1 MALPEIATPIYTLT
15 IPSTK
20 KRVKYRPFLVKE
32 QKLLILAMENED
44 QEQILDAITNTIK
57 ACLIT
62 KLDMSTLALFDIE
75 YLFLQIRA
83 RSISEEIE
91 MRVTCADDGETTVD
105 VKFMVDDVKVNFPKG
120 HTNIIKLDDD
130 LTIEMQYPD
139 LDYFA
144 KINFMDE
151 KVDEYEL
158 VAKCIKRV
166 YVGEDDFTSDSLDE
180 SKAWVEGLTNN
191 QFEKIQSFFE
201 TMPTLRH
208 VLKVKNPKTKV
219 ANEVV
224 LEGLSDFF
232 VQPSFTRAS

>member
-20 KRVKYRPFLVKE
+20 KKVKYRPFLVKE

-62 KLDMSTLALFDIE
+62 KIDMATLALFDIE

-120 HTNIIKLDDD
+120 HTNIIELDND

-180 SKAWVEGLTNN
+180 SKAWVEGLTNS

-219 ANEVV
+219 INEVV

-232 VQPSFTRAS
+232 A

>member
-15 IPSTK
+15 IPSSK

-62 KLDMSTLALFDIE
+62 KLDMTTLALFDIE

-219 ANEVV
+219 VNEVV

-232 VQPSFTRAS
+232 V

>member
-1 MALPEIATPIYTLT
+1 
-15 IPSTK
+15 
-20 KRVKYRPFLVKE
+20 
-32 QKLLILAMENED
+32 
-44 QEQILDAITNTIK
+44 
-57 ACLIT
+57 
-62 KLDMSTLALFDIE
+62 
-75 YLFLQIRA
+75 
-83 RSISEEIE
+83 
-91 MRVTCADDGETTVD
+91 
-105 VKFMVDDVKVNFPKG
+105 
-120 HTNIIKLDDD
+120 
-130 LTIEMQYPD
+130 MQYPD

-191 QFEKIQSFFE
+191 QFEKIQQFFE

-219 ANEVV
+219 VNEVV

-232 VQPSFTRAS
+232 V

>member
-15 IPSTK
+15 VPSTK

-32 QKLLILAMENED
+32 QKLLILALENDD
-44 QEQILDAITNTIK
+44 QEQILDAITKTIQN
-57 ACLIT
+57 CLHT
-62 KLDMSTLALFDIE
+62 KIKVEDMALFDIE

-91 MRVTCADDGETTVD
+91 MKVTCADDGETTVD

-120 HTNIIKLDDD
+120 HTNIIELDND

-180 SKAWVEGLTNN
+180 SKEWVEGLTNN

-219 ANEVV
+219 VNEVV

-232 VQPSFTRAS
+232 V

>member
-20 KRVKYRPFLVKE
+20 KKVKYRPFLVKE
-32 QKLLILAMENED
+32 QKILILAMENED

-62 KLDMSTLALFDIE
+62 KVDMATLALFDIE

-91 MRVTCADDGETTVD
+91 MRVTCGDDGETTVD

-120 HTNIIKLDDD
+120 HTNIIKLDDN

-180 SKAWVEGLTNN
+180 SKAWVEGLTNK
-191 QFEKIQSFFE
+191 QCEKIQSFFE

-219 ANEVV
+219 VNEVV

-232 VQPSFTRAS
+232 V

>member
-15 IPSTK
+15 VPSSK

-32 QKLLILAMENED
+32 QKLLILALENDD
-44 QEQILDAITNTIK
+44 QEQILDAITKTIQN
-57 ACLIT
+57 CLHT
-62 KLDMSTLALFDIE
+62 KINVSDMALFDIE

-105 VKFMVDDVKVNFPKG
+105 VKFMVDDVKVNYPKG
-120 HTNIIKLDDD
+120 HTNIIELSDN

-158 VAKCIKRV
+158 GTIEELPPPPAKI
-166 YVGEDDFTSDSLDE
+166 
-180 SKAWVEGLTNN
+180 
-191 QFEKIQSFFE
+191 
-201 TMPTLRH
+201 
-208 VLKVKNPKTKV
+208 
-219 ANEVV
+219 
-224 LEGLSDFF
+224 
-232 VQPSFTRAS
+232 

>member
-20 KRVKYRPFLVKE
+20 KKVKYRPFLVKE

-62 KLDMSTLALFDIE
+62 KIDMATLALFDIE

-120 HTNIIKLDDD
+120 HTNIIKLSDD

-144 KINFMDE
+144 KINFTDE

-219 ANEVV
+219 TNEVV

-232 VQPSFTRAS
+232 V

>member
-20 KRVKYRPFLVKE
+20 KKVKYRPFLVKE

-57 ACLIT
+57 SCLIT
-62 KLDMSTLALFDIE
+62 KVDMATLALFDIE

-120 HTNIIKLDDD
+120 HTNIIKLDDN

-219 ANEVV
+219 VNEVV

-232 VQPSFTRAS
+232 V

>member
-1 MALPEIATPIYTLT
+1 MALPEIATPTYTLT

-20 KRVKYRPFLVKE
+20 KKVKYRPFLVKE
-32 QKLLILAMENED
+32 QKILILAMENED

-62 KLDMSTLALFDIE
+62 KVDMATLALFDIE

-120 HTNIIKLDDD
+120 HTNIIKLSDN

-139 LDYFA
+139 LDYFT

-219 ANEVV
+219 MNEVV

-232 VQPSFTRAS
+232 V

>member
-1 MALPEIATPIYTLT
+1 MALPEIATPTYTLT

-20 KRVKYRPFLVKE
+20 KKVKYRPFLVKE
-32 QKLLILAMENED
+32 QKILILAMENED

-62 KLDMSTLALFDIE
+62 KIDMATLALFDIE

-120 HTNIIKLDDD
+120 HTNIIKLNDD

-219 ANEVV
+219 VNEVV

-232 VQPSFTRAS
+232 V

>member
-20 KRVKYRPFLVKE
+20 KKVKYRPFLVKE

-62 KLDMSTLALFDIE
+62 KVDMATLALFDIE

-120 HTNIIKLDDD
+120 HTNIIKLNDD

-219 ANEVV
+219 VNEVV

-232 VQPSFTRAS
+232 V

>member
-1 MALPEIATPIYTLT
+1 MALPEIATPTYTLT

-20 KRVKYRPFLVKE
+20 KKVKYRPFLVKE
-32 QKLLILAMENED
+32 QKILILAMENED

-57 ACLIT
+57 SCLIT
-62 KLDMSTLALFDIE
+62 KVDMATLALFDIE

-91 MRVTCADDGETTVD
+91 MRVTCGDDGETTVD
-105 VKFMVDDVKVNFPKG
+105 VKFMVDDVKVKFPKG
-120 HTNIIKLDDD
+120 HTNIIKLDDN

-180 SKAWVEGLTNN
+180 SKAWVEGLTNS

-219 ANEVV
+219 VNEVV

-232 VQPSFTRAS
+232 V

>member
-1 MALPEIATPIYTLT
+1 MALPEIATPTYTLT

-20 KRVKYRPFLVKE
+20 KKVKYRPFLVKE
-32 QKLLILAMENED
+32 QKILILAMENED

-62 KLDMSTLALFDIE
+62 KLDMATLALFDIE

-120 HTNIIKLDDD
+120 HTNIVKLDGD

-139 LDYFA
+139 LDYFT

-180 SKAWVEGLTNN
+180 SKEWVEGLTNN
-191 QFEKIQSFFE
+191 QFEKIQPFFE

-219 ANEVV
+219 VNEVV

-232 VQPSFTRAS
+232 V

>member
-1 MALPEIATPIYTLT
+1 MALPEIATPTYTLT

-20 KRVKYRPFLVKE
+20 KKVKYRPFLVKE
-32 QKLLILAMENED
+32 QKILILAMENED

-62 KLDMSTLALFDIE
+62 KIDMTTLALFDIE

-120 HTNIIKLDDD
+120 HTNIIELDNN

-180 SKAWVEGLTNN
+180 SKAWVEGLTNS

-219 ANEVV
+219 VNEVV

-232 VQPSFTRAS
+232 V

>member
-20 KRVKYRPFLVKE
+20 KKVKYRPFLVKE

-62 KLDMSTLALFDIE
+62 KIDMATLALFDIE

-120 HTNIIKLDDD
+120 HTNIIKLSDD

-219 ANEVV
+219 VNEVV

-232 VQPSFTRAS
+232 V

>member
-15 IPSTK
+15 VPSTK

-32 QKLLILAMENED
+32 QKLLILALENDD
-44 QEQILDAITNTIK
+44 QEQILDAITKTIQN
-57 ACLIT
+57 CLHT
-62 KLDMSTLALFDIE
+62 KIKVEDMALFDIE

-91 MRVTCADDGETTVD
+91 MKVTCADDGETTVD

-120 HTNIIKLDDD
+120 HTNVIKIDDD
-130 LTIEMQYPD
+130 LTVEMKYPD
-139 LDYFA
+139 LDYFT
-144 KINFMDE
+144 KVNFIGEEPDA
-151 KVDEYEL
+151 YEL

-166 YVGEDDFTSDSLDE
+166 YVGEDDYTADSVEE
-180 SKAWVEGLTNN
+180 SKKWVEGLTNA
-191 QFEKIQSFFE
+191 QFDKIQTFFE
-201 TMPTLRH
+201 TMPSLRH

-232 VQPSFTRAS
+232 A

>member
-1 MALPEIATPIYTLT
+1 MPLPDIATPTYTLT
-15 IPSTK
+15 VPSTK
-20 KRVKYRPFLVKE
+20 KKVKYRPFLVKE
-32 QKLLILAMENED
+32 QKVLIVALENED
-44 QEQILDAITNTIK
+44 SEQILDAITTTIQN
-57 ACLIT
+57 CLIT
-62 KLDMSTLALFDIE
+62 KTKVEDLALFDIE

-120 HTNIIKLDDD
+120 HTNIIQLSDD

-201 TMPTLRH
+201 TMPSLRH

-219 ANEVV
+219 VNEVV

-232 VQPSFTRAS
+232 V

>member
-1 MALPEIATPIYTLT
+1 MPLPEIATPIYTLT

-62 KLDMSTLALFDIE
+62 KVDMATLALFDIE

-120 HTNIIKLDDD
+120 HTNIIKLDDN

-201 TMPTLRH
+201 TMPSLRH

-219 ANEVV
+219 VNEVV

-232 VQPSFTRAS
+232 V

>member
-1 MALPEIATPIYTLT
+1 MALPEIATPIYTLSV
-15 IPSTK
+15 PSTK

-32 QKLLILAMENED
+32 QKLLILALENND
-44 QEQILDAITNTIK
+44 QEQILDAITKTIQN
-57 ACLIT
+57 CLHT
-62 KLDMSTLALFDIE
+62 KIKVEDMALFDIE

-91 MRVTCADDGETTVD
+91 MKVTCADDGETTVD

-120 HTNIIKLDDD
+120 HTNVIKIDDD
-130 LTIEMQYPD
+130 LTVEMKYPD
-139 LDYFA
+139 LDYFT
-144 KINFMDE
+144 KVNFIGEEPDA
-151 KVDEYEL
+151 YEL

-166 YVGEDDFTSDSLDE
+166 YVGEDDYTADSVEE
-180 SKAWVEGLTNN
+180 SKKWVEGLTNA
-191 QFEKIQSFFE
+191 QFDKIQAFFE
-201 TMPTLRH
+201 TMPTLKH

-232 VQPSFTRAS
+232 A